1 MKTLRIISII
11 LLFLIG
17 ISAVFGGY
25 NLIIDPTGNKIQMPI
40 TYISN
45 SPFKDYLIP
54 GIILFI
60 FNGVSS
66 QVIAITAIFGY
77 KKSYLLIIA
86 QGIVLSV
93 WIIVQLFM
101 TAQPFILQPICL
113 SIGLILIVLGYMQKP
128 KATSRN

>member
-1 MKTLRIISII
+1 MKTIRIISII

-25 NLIIDPTGNKIQMPI
+25 NLIIDPTGNKIQMPLE
-40 TYISN
+40 YISN

-60 FNGVSS
+60 FNGISS
-66 QVIAITAIFGY
+66 QVIAITALFGC

-93 WIIVQLFM
+93 WIIVQLHDD
-101 TAQPFILQPICL
+101 TAIY
-113 SIGLILIVLGYMQKP
+113 SSAGLP
-128 KATSRN
+128 